1 MKHRSQSVSV
11 CFGLVLLGLLA
22 FATRADAQSA
32 AACEGE
38 EFRQLGPDLGADRR
52 RSGARP
58 GLTIP
63 VVISPLR
70 VARTMKGSGWT

>member
-38 EFRQLGPDLGADRR
+38 EFRQLDFWLGNWDLTWAPTDEEVAPDLG
-52 RSGARP
+52 
-58 GLTIP
+58 
-63 VVISPLR
+63 
-70 VARTMKGSGWT
+70 